1 MNQTQLTQLERGTF
15 RDYKKKIISLI
26 NSLKQLQDFAKK
38 LKLDRCVT
46 SIDEVLYKIS
56 TNSFSVAVVG
66 EFKRG
71 KSTFINALVGEEIL
85 PADILPCSATVNR
98 VTYGTI
104 PRVKIVFRDGREETI
119 EIDKLGEYVT
129 KLTPE
134 SEEVAATVKEAI
146 VYYPVHYCHNNV
158 DIIDTPGLNDE
169 ERMTEVTLSL
179 LPSVDVAI
187 MVVMAQSPFSE
198 YEREFLENNLLSCDL
213 GKIIFV
219 VTGIDRFNN
228 PADIDKGLRYIE
240 DRIQKMV
247 MQRAKE
253 EYGANSPEYEVYQK
267 KIGKPRIFGLSAYQA
282 LQAKQNGDAQLLKAS
297 RFCEFEA
304 ELEKFLVVDRGTNF
318 LQVPI
323 NRLLASATE
332 ILKTIELQKN
342 ALAMKQEDFQS
353 AYNESIAKLGVLRER
368 NAEEMLK
375 IDVAAAKLKKQVQ
388 PLVAQLEYKIR
399 TAAQS
404 AIESIE
410 IKPNELKNKKALSQK
425 LAHHVSDAVQKAA
438 QQQSL
443 KIQSEIENGLVKE
456 VYRLKEFAKS
466 VISVFRGIE
475 TQFNTLDATSRF
487 AKVASGDDL
496 IEALAIFKG
505 FNQIWSGDS
514 SKLMQDAAVVTVGSV
529 STALAA
535 GLVATVI
542 GLPVTFPFVVAVGIL
557 SIFTGFTG
565 SHLSQL
571 FFAGDRVASLK
582 TSFTQAVLQEIE
594 RQTQEKSL
602 QATIERQIEEIFN
615 ALKQRLNSELECLL
629 DDTTFTLTQLGA
641 KRGRHEVLTE
651 HESQELEE
659 MRQKTELIRC
669 SVKGLGIR
677 G

>member
-267 KIGKPRIFGLSAYQA
+267 KIGKPRI
-282 LQAKQNGDAQLLKAS
+282 
-297 RFCEFEA
+297 
-304 ELEKFLVVDRGTNF
+304 
-318 LQVPI
+318 
-323 NRLLASATE
+323 
-332 ILKTIELQKN
+332 
-342 ALAMKQEDFQS
+342 
-353 AYNESIAKLGVLRER
+353 
-368 NAEEMLK
+368 
-375 IDVAAAKLKKQVQ
+375 
-388 PLVAQLEYKIR
+388 
-399 TAAQS
+399 
-404 AIESIE
+404 
-410 IKPNELKNKKALSQK
+410 
-425 LAHHVSDAVQKAA
+425 
-438 QQQSL
+438 
-443 KIQSEIENGLVKE
+443 
-456 VYRLKEFAKS
+456 
-466 VISVFRGIE
+466 
-475 TQFNTLDATSRF
+475 
-487 AKVASGDDL
+487 
-496 IEALAIFKG
+496 
-505 FNQIWSGDS
+505 
-514 SKLMQDAAVVTVGSV
+514 
-529 STALAA
+529 
-535 GLVATVI
+535 
-542 GLPVTFPFVVAVGIL
+542 
-557 SIFTGFTG
+557 
-565 SHLSQL
+565 
-571 FFAGDRVASLK
+571 
-582 TSFTQAVLQEIE
+582 
-594 RQTQEKSL
+594 
-602 QATIERQIEEIFN
+602 
-615 ALKQRLNSELECLL
+615 
-629 DDTTFTLTQLGA
+629 
-641 KRGRHEVLTE
+641 
-651 HESQELEE
+651 
-659 MRQKTELIRC
+659 
-669 SVKGLGIR
+669 
-677 G
+677 